1 MSDKYSPW
9 SAADVKPLKPAP
21 ARIGRKFKD
30 DEAEYATFVEW
41 YRDQFNKLPSAG
53 NNRAR
58 AVASLM
64 WLAWAAK
71 AKL

>member
-1 MSDKYSPW
+1 MSDPYSPW
-9 SAADVKPLKPAP
+9 SASKPMTPALP
-21 ARIGRKFKD
+21 TRIGRKFKD
-30 DEAEYATFVEW
+30 DEAEYAVFVEW
-41 YRDQFNKLPSAG
+41 YRAQFNKLPSAG

-64 WLAWAAK
+64 WLAWATR